1 MAEIGERLIEDAPGA
16 GYAERLVDADGL
28 RIRYL
33 EAGQGPH
40 RCTCMPPAA
49 LGSAAPTT
57 CWPRASG

>member
-1 MAEIGERLIEDAPGA
+1 MAEIGERLIADAPGA
-16 GYAERLVDADGL
+16 GFAERHVDADGF

-33 EAGQGPH
+33 EAGQGRH
-40 RCTCMPPAA
+40 WCTCMAPAA